1 MAKPRKTDFSS
12 YEPELDDVLDD
23 PVVRAVMDRDGVGR
37 DDILDLAASA
47 RERWGSEDDDE
58 GSDSDDAPGYER
70 DDEWE

>member
-1 MAKPRKTDFSS
+1 MAKPRKPDYGF
-12 YEPELDDVLDD
+12 EPQLDDVLDD

-47 RERWGSEDDDE
+47 RERWGSDDGDQ
-58 GSDSDDAPGYER
+58 GSDSDDAPGYQR